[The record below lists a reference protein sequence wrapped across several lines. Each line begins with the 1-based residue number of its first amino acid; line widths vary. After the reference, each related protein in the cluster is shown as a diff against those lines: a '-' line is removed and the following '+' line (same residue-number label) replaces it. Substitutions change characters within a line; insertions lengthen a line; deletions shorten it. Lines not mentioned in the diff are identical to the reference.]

1 MTSETVHAAPRPTR
15 EDASRGAHPPPLRR
29 LGDLPVAVM
38 FVLPAAVGFAAFYL
52 WPALRGLYLSL
63 TKYNVLTPPRFVGLE
78 NYERILGDHLFWN
91 ALKVTAEY
99 VMINIGAQT
108 VISVLLAVL
117 MHRLTRSLVVRGVVL
132 LPFLVA
138 NVVVAL
144 VWFWMLDY
152 QLGVVN
158 HALDWLGLDRVAF
171 FGDSALAIP
180 TIAMVNTWRHIGYT
194 ALLIF
199 AGLQMIPRSVY
210 EAAALDGASEWRT
223 FWRITLPLLRPVM
236 ALVLVL
242 TVIGSFQVFDTVAVT
257 TGGGPINAT
266 RVIYFYIYDLAFNRF
281 NFGYAAAL
289 SSVLFVLLAGI
300 AYLQLRLSRT
310 GESDLKGA

>member
-1 MTSETVHAAPRPTR
+1 MTSETVHAAPPPTI
-15 EDASRGAHPPPLRR
+15 EAASRGTPPPRRRR
-29 LGDLPVAVM
+29 LGDLPVAVL
-38 FVLPAAVGFAAFYL
+38 FVLPAAIGFVTFYL

-63 TKYNVLTPPRFVGLE
+63 TKYNVLTPPRFIGTE
-78 NYERILGDHLFWN
+78 NYERLLGDHLFWN

-99 VMINIGAQT
+99 VVINIGTQT
-108 VISVLLAVL
+108 VASVLLAVL
-117 MHRLTRSLVVRGVVL
+117 LHRLTRSLLVRGVVL

-158 HALDWLGLDRVAF
+158 YAFDWLGLERVAF
-171 FGDSALAIP
+171 FGDSDLAIP
-180 TIAMVNTWRHIGYT
+180 TIALVNTWRHLGYT
-194 ALLIF
+194 ALLIY
-199 AGLQMIPRSVY
+199 AGLQMIPPSVY
-210 EAAALDGASEWRT
+210 EAAALDGASEWRI
-223 FWRITLPLLRPVM
+223 FWRVTMPLLRPVM
-236 ALVLVL
+236 AMVMVL

-257 TGGGPINAT
+257 TAGGPINAT

-289 SSVLFVLLAGI
+289 SSVLFVILAGV
-300 AYLQLRLSRT
+300 AYLQLRLSRA

>member
-1 MTSETVHAAPRPTR
+1 MTSQTIQAPPRPPTPAAARGAPRPL
-15 EDASRGAHPPPLRR
+15 LRR
-29 LGDLPVAVM
+29 LGDLPAAVL
-38 FVLPAAVGFAAFYL
+38 FVLPAAVGFAVFYL

-63 TKYNVLTPPRFVGLE
+63 TKYNVLTPPRFIGTE
-78 NYERILGDHLFWN
+78 NYERIFGDHLFWN

-99 VMINIGAQT
+99 VLINIGTQT
-108 VISVLLAVL
+108 VASLLLAVL
-117 MHRLTRSLVVRGVVL
+117 LHRLTRSLVVRGVVL

-158 HALDWLGLDRVAF
+158 YALDWLGLDRVAF
-171 FGDSALAIP
+171 FGDSDLAIP
-180 TIAMVNTWRHIGYT
+180 TIALVNTWRHLGYT
-194 ALLIF
+194 ALLIY
-199 AGLQMIPRSVY
+199 AGLQMIPPTVY
-210 EAAALDGASEWRT
+210 EAAALDGASEWRI
-223 FWRITLPLLRPVM
+223 FRRVTLPLLRPVM

-257 TGGGPINAT
+257 TAGGPINAT
-266 RVIYFYIYDLAFNRF
+266 RVISFYIYDLAFNRF

-289 SSVLFVLLAGI
+289 SSVLFVLLAGV
-300 AYLQLRLSRT
+300 AYLQLRLTRA
-310 GESDLKGA
+310 GESDLKES

>member
-1 MTSETVHAAPRPTR
+1 MTSETVNAAAPPTV
-15 EDASRGAHPPPLRR
+15 EAASRGTPPPPTRR
-29 LGDLPVAVM
+29 LGDLPVAVL
-38 FVLPAAVGFAAFYL
+38 FVLPAAIGFVVFYL

-63 TKYNVLTPPRFVGLE
+63 TKYNVLTPPRFVGTA
-78 NYERILGDHLFWN
+78 NYERLLGDHLFWN

-99 VMINIGAQT
+99 VVINIGTQT
-108 VISVLLAVL
+108 VASVLLAVL
-117 MHRLTRSLVVRGVVL
+117 LHRLTRSLLVRGVVL

-144 VWFWMLDY
+144 LWFWMLDY

-158 HALDWLGLDRVAF
+158 HALDWLGLERVAF
-171 FGDSALAIP
+171 FGDSDLAIP
-180 TIAMVNTWRHIGYT
+180 TVALVNTWRHLGYT
-194 ALLIF
+194 ALLIY
-199 AGLQMIPRSVY
+199 AGLQMIPPSVY
-210 EAAALDGASEWRT
+210 EAAALDGASEWRM
-223 FWRITLPLLRPVM
+223 FWRVTLPLLRPVM
-236 ALVLVL
+236 AMVMVL

-257 TGGGPINAT
+257 TAGGPINAT

-289 SSVLFVLLAGI
+289 SSVLFVILAGV
-300 AYLQLRLSRT
+300 AYLQLRLTRA